1 MDYFDN
7 VFVLGGAE
15 EFVKRDKFHF
25 KDRVILLDFAHS
37 FINCLY
43 KRINEM
49 VHIIKWYIMAWVSAC
64 EKCAIFKNK
73 MTVFLLAEYQF
84 FTGQW

>member
-1 MDYFDN
+1 MDYFYN

-49 VHIIKWYIMAWVSAC
+49 VHII
-64 EKCAIFKNK
+64 
-73 MTVFLLAEYQF
+73 
-84 FTGQW
+84 

>member
-1 MDYFDN
+1 MDYFDY

-15 EFVKRDKFHF
+15 EFVKRDQIHF
-25 KDRVILLDFAHS
+25 KDRVILLDIAHS

-49 VHIIKWYIMAWVSAC
+49 VHLMKWYIMAWVSAC
-64 EKCAIFKNK
+64 EKCAIFKK
-73 MTVFLLAEYQF
+73 
-84 FTGQW
+84 